1 MFSRLNV
8 RTKLLVM
15 LLPAALGLCGLAG
28 LGVKTRLDDRNAA
41 QTTREASEVAATASA
56 YVHRLQVERVAAAT
70 VAAAPS
76 TELEA
81 TLVTE
86 RIATDEAGS
95 RLDTV
100 LDRSGET
107 LGGDAAV
114 AKDLGALR
122 RGRGQLD
129 ATRTSGTTAAATTE
143 AYSNLIDGHLAAVGR
158 LELVADGAAST
169 TASRRWLAAGIEA
182 ESRSAAT
189 AAGLFSADATP
200 EGRAADAVA
209 ARELVERARMFYDT
223 YEDYAGTEELGRF
236 DAARSSVG
244 SARTDDAFAELANP
258 DAASTFGADADTW
271 PASVRDRLDAV
282 VGVERAGYN
291 ADIARFAAAAEAAD
305 SSVVYF
311 AAGAVGTSILVL
323 LLAFVISRHL
333 TATLRRLTDAA
344 REISQEQVPALV
356 HSLKSGA
363 GVQGLRFTEVETGS
377 RDELAEVGSALNELG
392 RAMVAVATEQQMSL
406 RKGIS
411 DIFVN
416 LARRNQTLL
425 DRQIQFIDRLEA
437 NEEDPDQLENLFRLD
452 HLATRMRRN
461 AESLLVLAGAEA
473 PRRRARDVGLSD
485 VIRVAVG
492 EVEDFARITL
502 VAVEDAEAIGG
513 AAVDIAH
520 LLAELMENG
529 AQYSPPEK
537 TVDII
542 GHRAVDGGYVISI
555 SDYGVGMAPDRLEVA
570 NRLLASPPP
579 VGLALSRSLGF
590 VVAGTLANRHG
601 ITVHLAAS
609 ASGGVTA
616 EVTLPP
622 SLVRAVEVPVAEV
635 PVAEVSSA
643 AATLPTRPVGATAG
657 WTADGEYVDGFS
669 PVEASFEPASFEPAS
684 FEPAS
689 FGAGFV
695 PGPSGAASFGDP
707 PVGEPVSTAPPPH
720 DSEDSDG
727 PDETPFTPWDPA
739 EAITWSEER
748 LPAAPAP
755 SKLVDM
761 LPEGH
766 AFEQGLYSLL
776 GENAP
781 AADPGPEGPAL
792 PPPAVTFDP
801 MAFDPPPPPPLP
813 SLPSRGVPG
822 GAATTP
828 PTGPAATTP
837 AGVSSPPGQPAIPQ
851 LWAAPIV
858 HPRPAAAVVG
868 EPAPAVPAPAL
879 PQRSPGGGGGRVDG
893 GRAENGP
900 MPADRSAAPQ
910 RAPEEVRSVLSRY
923 RNGLSTGRSGGGDA
937 PADPNLSAQHP
948 ADPTPSGQ
956 PPVYD
961 PNPFT
966 DGVDER

>member
-244 SARTDDAFAELANP
+244 SARTDDAFAELATS

-502 VAVEDAEAIGG
+502 MAVEDAEAIGG

-635 PVAEVSSA
+635 PVAEVPVIEVAPA
-643 AATLPTRPVGATAG
+643 ATTLPTRPVVATAG

-669 PVEASFEPASFEPAS
+669 PVEPSYEPASFEPASFEPAS

-689 FGAGFV
+689 FDAV
-695 PGPSGAASFGDP
+695 WFGGP
-707 PVGEPVSTAPPPH
+707 PVGEPVSIVPPPYGSA
-720 DSEDSDG
+720 DSNA
-727 PDETPFTPWDPA
+727 PDDMPFTPWDPA
-739 EAITWSEER
+739 ESITWSEER
-748 LPAAPAP
+748 LPTAPAP

-781 AADPGPEGPAL
+781 AAGSGPDGPAL

-813 SLPSRGVPG
+813 SRGVPG
-822 GAATTP
+822 GAAATP
-828 PTGPAATTP
+828 PTGPAATPP
-837 AGVSSPPGQPAIPQ
+837 AGASGPPGQPAIPQ

-868 EPAPAVPAPAL
+868 EPAPAVPPPAL
-879 PQRSPGGGGGRVDG
+879 PQRSPGGGSARGDD
-893 GRAENGP
+893 GRADSGP
-900 MPADRSAAPQ
+900 APADRSAAPH

-937 PADPNLSAQHP
+937 PIDPNVSAQNP
-948 ADPTPSGQ
+948 TDPNPSGQ

>member
-363 GVQGLRFTEVETGS
+363 AC
-377 RDELAEVGSALNELG
+377 RDCDS
-392 RAMVAVATEQQMSL
+392 
-406 RKGIS
+406 
-411 DIFVN
+411 
-416 LARRNQTLL
+416 
-425 DRQIQFIDRLEA
+425 
-437 NEEDPDQLENLFRLD
+437 
-452 HLATRMRRN
+452 
-461 AESLLVLAGAEA
+461 
-473 PRRRARDVGLSD
+473 PRS
-485 VIRVAVG
+485 
-492 EVEDFARITL
+492 
-502 VAVEDAEAIGG
+502 
-513 AAVDIAH
+513 
-520 LLAELMENG
+520 
-529 AQYSPPEK
+529 
-537 TVDII
+537 
-542 GHRAVDGGYVISI
+542 
-555 SDYGVGMAPDRLEVA
+555 
-570 NRLLASPPP
+570 
-579 VGLALSRSLGF
+579 
-590 VVAGTLANRHG
+590 
-601 ITVHLAAS
+601 
-609 ASGGVTA
+609 
-616 EVTLPP
+616 
-622 SLVRAVEVPVAEV
+622 
-635 PVAEVSSA
+635 
-643 AATLPTRPVGATAG
+643 RPVR
-657 WTADGEYVDGFS
+657 
-669 PVEASFEPASFEPAS
+669 
-684 FEPAS
+684 
-689 FGAGFV
+689 
-695 PGPSGAASFGDP
+695 
-707 PVGEPVSTAPPPH
+707 
-720 DSEDSDG
+720 
-727 PDETPFTPWDPA
+727 ET
-739 EAITWSEER
+739 
-748 LPAAPAP
+748 
-755 SKLVDM
+755 
-761 LPEGH
+761 
-766 AFEQGLYSLL
+766 
-776 GENAP
+776 
-781 AADPGPEGPAL
+781 
-792 PPPAVTFDP
+792 
-801 MAFDPPPPPPLP
+801 
-813 SLPSRGVPG
+813 SLPRSD
-822 GAATTP
+822 
-828 PTGPAATTP
+828 
-837 AGVSSPPGQPAIPQ
+837 
-851 LWAAPIV
+851 
-858 HPRPAAAVVG
+858 RP
-868 EPAPAVPAPAL
+868 
-879 PQRSPGGGGGRVDG
+879 
-893 GRAENGP
+893 
-900 MPADRSAAPQ
+900 
-910 RAPEEVRSVLSRY
+910 
-923 RNGLSTGRSGGGDA
+923 
-937 PADPNLSAQHP
+937 
-948 ADPTPSGQ
+948 
-956 PPVYD
+956 
-961 PNPFT
+961 
-966 DGVDER
+966 